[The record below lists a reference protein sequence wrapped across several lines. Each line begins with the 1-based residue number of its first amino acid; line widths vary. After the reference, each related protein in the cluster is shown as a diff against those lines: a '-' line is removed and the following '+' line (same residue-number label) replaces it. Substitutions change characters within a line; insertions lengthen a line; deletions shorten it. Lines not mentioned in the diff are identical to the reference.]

1 MDLSKTLISA
11 NADYSSSI
19 EQVIV
24 SQNQIDS
31 SSASLIDVQ
40 ISKEKLLNPSQEDI
54 DRLSKLETQAKENLD
69 RRLLSLEDIKSGTDP
84 DEITLAEQNLNKT
97 FKDTI

>member
-40 ISKEKLLNPSQEDI
+40 ISKEKVH
-54 DRLSKLETQAKENLD
+54 
-69 RRLLSLEDIKSGTDP
+69 
-84 DEITLAEQNLNKT
+84 
-97 FKDTI
+97 